1 MMINEIRT
9 LVDLPGVSGNE
20 TAVSEYIKGQLLPYA
35 DKVYTDTL
43 GNLVAVRKGEGPK
56 VMLMAHMDE
65 IGLVANFVDEKG
77 FVWVSAVGGV
87 DAKMVIGRPVKF
99 ENGVLGVFI
108 TGDEKK
114 EKLTVADCFVDI
126 GAANREEAL
135 RRIEIGMTAGFLS
148 ETFETGNKIV
158 SNALDDRVGCYCLME
173 TLRRVKDTTCEV
185 YAVFTVQEE
194 VGLRGAKVSG
204 FEIAPDVAIAVDV
217 TLSGDYPEGE
227 ETAAAIGKG
236 TAIKLR
242 DRSAICNKEIVEDL
256 ENLASRKGIAAQRD
270 VLSAGGTDIGSVQ
283 LLGKGVRVGGL
294 SIPVRYCHSAVE
306 MADRGDIEAT
316 IALLTAYLEK

>member
-1 MMINEIRT
+1 MINEIRD
-9 LVDLPGVSGNE
+9 LVRLSGVSGNE
-20 TAVSEYIKGQLLPYA
+20 TAVAEYIKGQILPYV
-35 DKVYTDTL
+35 DKVYVDTL
-43 GNLVAVRKGEGPK
+43 GNLIAVRKGEGPK

-65 IGLVANFVDEKG
+65 IGLVATFVDEKG
-77 FVWVSAVGGV
+77 FIRVSAVGGI
-87 DAKMVIGRPVKF
+87 DAKMVLGRPVVF
-99 ENGVLGVFI
+99 ENGVMGVFSC
-108 TGDEKK
+108 GDEEKK
-114 EKLTVADCFVDI
+114 KLTLKDCFVDI
-126 GAANREEAL
+126 GAADKEEAL
-135 RRIEIGMTAGFLS
+135 RRIEIGMTACFLS

-158 SNALDDRVGCYCLME
+158 SNALDNRVGCYCLME
-173 TLRRVKDTTCEV
+173 TLRRLKNTTCEV

-204 FEIAPDVAIAVDV
+204 FEIAPDAAIAVDV

-227 ETAAAIGKG
+227 ETAATLGKG
-236 TAIKLR
+236 TAIKIR
-242 DRSAICNKEIVEDL
+242 DRSAICSKEMVEDL

-283 LLGKGVRVGGL
+283 LLGKGVQVGGL
-294 SIPVRYCHSAVE
+294 SIPIRYCHSAIE